1 MSYIRLMGQEVLPAL
16 REMGKELGLN
26 SPFELNTP
34 VSRKYANVKPE
45 TPTKEAR
52 WAS

>member
-16 REMGKELGLN
+16 REIGKELGLN
-26 SPFELNTP
+26 SPFDLNTP
-34 VSRKYANVKPE
+34 VSRKYADVTPE
-45 TPTKEAR
+45 IPTQEAH

>member
-1 MSYIRLMGQEVLPAL
+1 VLPAL
-16 REMGKELGLN
+16 REIGKELGLN

-34 VSRKYANVKPE
+34 VSRAYADVKPE
-45 TPTKEAR
+45 TPTQEAR